1 MPLLRRLFCVAIFAP
16 AAIAHAQNYP
26 SRPITIVVPFSAG
39 GATDVIARAVGKR
52 LGEELGQ
59 AVVVENRTGANGQ
72 IAVNSVVK
80 AKPDGYTLLVGN
92 NTPNVFVPLISKE
105 PTHDPRKDLTPLA
118 IVAYS
123 PTLLIVNAESP
134 YRTLGDL
141 VNAGKAPGAA
151 GINFGASSGLM
162 SGLLKAATGAKIVY
176 VPYRGEANSTLA
188 VLAKEV
194 DVAFVTGAAAAPH
207 IQAGKI
213 RAVANLASARSALYP
228 NVPTAMESGVPG
240 VKVDLWFGFLGP
252 AGMPPQVVQVL
263 ERKFRQIAMEP
274 EIKSRFEQLQ
284 MTSAAIGP
292 QEFSAQLDAEF
303 SYLTP
308 LVKAMVDRGELK

>member
-1 MPLLRRLFCVAIFAP
+1 
-16 AAIAHAQNYP
+16 
-26 SRPITIVVPFSAG
+26 
-39 GATDVIARAVGKR
+39 
-52 LGEELGQ
+52 
-59 AVVVENRTGANGQ
+59 
-72 IAVNSVVK
+72 
-80 AKPDGYTLLVGN
+80 
-92 NTPNVFVPLISKE
+92 
-105 PTHDPRKDLTPLA
+105 
-118 IVAYS
+118 
-123 PTLLIVNAESP
+123 LLIVNSESP